1 MKRFSSTTVLLL
13 GSVLISVVGAVVTAM
28 FGGQEAI
35 RSTVQLGVFP
45 ILLLLLSGLTVKGV
59 RLPRV
64 LVGLAAIGVLC
75 GAIVRYSDVGLQD
88 GAFGVTR
95 FESDP
100 LENKTR
106 IFRDNVR
113 RFAGPGATSRV
124 GVIAPRVAS
133 EADARKVLSERAQ
146 LGGVVWGSERWVT
159 ISPRLS
165 PPVSL
170 RQMPETSYARRRLS
184 ELGLADLF
192 LITQAPSISLSK
204 GLDASSF
211 EFIGGMMRAASMV
224 PHLTSGETVSPEL
237 EHLLQRVSSIRAM
250 WSSSVH
256 LAAPKLTLGTYYVL
270 QALYP
275 PTLEWGDFECGEASL
290 RSARVILN
298 KGGNPEL
305 KAAVYNNEAVLR
317 VLTASVSAHPE
328 LLMKEARLRFKQA
341 YLTMKDSQLATLE
354 PAYWEPI
361 EANMKALGMKMPK
374 LKTSRRK

>member
-1 MKRFSSTTVLLL
+1 MKGFSSTTVLLL
-13 GSVLISVVGAVVTAM
+13 GSVLICVVGAVVTAM

-64 LVGLAAIGVLC
+64 LVGFAAIGVLC

-88 GAFGVTR
+88 GAFGVAR

-113 RFAGPGATSRV
+113 RFAGARATSRV

-133 EADARKVLSERAQ
+133 EADARRVLSERPQ

-159 ISPRLS
+159 VSTRLS

-170 RQMPETSYARRRLS
+170 RQMPETSYARQRLS
-184 ELGLADLF
+184 ELGLEDLF
-192 LITQAPSISLSK
+192 LITQAPSFALSK
-204 GLDASSF
+204 GLDAATF
-211 EFIGGMMRAASMV
+211 EFIGGVIRGASMV
-224 PHLTSGETVSPEL
+224 PHLTSGETLSPEL

-256 LAAPKLTLGTYYVL
+256 LAAPKLTLGTYYLL
-270 QALYP
+270 QALYR
-275 PTLEWGDFECGEASL
+275 PTLEWGDLECGEASL

-317 VLTASVSAHPE
+317 VLTASQSANPE
-328 LLMKEARLRFKQA
+328 LLMKEARLRLKQA
-341 YLTMKDSQLATLE
+341 YLTMTESQLATLE
-354 PAYWEPI
+354 PTYWEPI
-361 EANMKALGMKMPK
+361 EANMKALGMEIPK
-374 LKTSRRK
+374 LNTRRK